1 MGGVEHLVGSAPKE
15 TVEISRTA
23 LNVKVSEVKVRA
35 RDLGEY
41 RDKFYLIG
49 AAFLTLRLTEFQPPS
64 HHSTIYL

>member
-35 RDLGEY
+35 RDLG
-41 RDKFYLIG
+41 
-49 AAFLTLRLTEFQPPS
+49 
-64 HHSTIYL
+64 